1 MCVCVCVC
9 VCVCI
14 YVCVLILIFFVVGW
28 PRTSVTSYFTS
39 RIGSA
44 KNKGASYYTKEKNM
58 GPGVS
63 FVFRVVKFNFV
74 LLFESY
80 DLKYSEEA

>member
-1 MCVCVCVC
+1 MVRLGCALSLSLFPSFFPFILPLSIIQV
-9 VCVCI
+9 
-14 YVCVLILIFFVVGW
+14 ILIHY
-28 PRTSVTSYFTS
+28 SLIY
-39 RIGSA
+39 
-44 KNKGASYYTKEKNM
+44 KGASYYTKEKNM